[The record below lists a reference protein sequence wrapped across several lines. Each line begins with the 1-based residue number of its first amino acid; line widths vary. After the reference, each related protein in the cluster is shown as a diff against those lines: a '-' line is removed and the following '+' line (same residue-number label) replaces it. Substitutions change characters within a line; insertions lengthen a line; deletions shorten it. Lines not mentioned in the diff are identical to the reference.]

1 MSSYVIS
8 PKCPVCLNHYSNLV
22 KPVILQPCCHGC
34 CASCVRQYRE
44 ISLDNNEE
52 DIRCP
57 KCREIV
63 IEEKPNYDLIE
74 MLPEEENKDMWVEKL
89 LDFSNKRGQE
99 IRVHVDV
106 EVFSKL
112 ICSRLVN
119 QERIDKIALKS
130 TNEWTSSDQ
139 KIMQGFKEELRCCII
154 ALDCDFEEI
163 MKWVQVLNLP
173 SKIESYIMAGLLE
186 FYASKKFLS
195 PMGAEWL
202 LDLMPTSV

>member
-1 MSSYVIS
+1 
-8 PKCPVCLNHYSNLV
+8 
-22 KPVILQPCCHGC
+22 
-34 CASCVRQYRE
+34 
-44 ISLDNNEE
+44 
-52 DIRCP
+52 
-57 KCREIV
+57 V

-202 LDLMPTSV
+202 LDLMPTSI